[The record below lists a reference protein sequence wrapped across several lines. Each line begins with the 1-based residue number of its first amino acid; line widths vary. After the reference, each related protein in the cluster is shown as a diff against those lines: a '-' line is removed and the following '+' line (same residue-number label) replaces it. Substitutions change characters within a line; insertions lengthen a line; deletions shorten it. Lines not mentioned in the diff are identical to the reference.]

1 MRISGK
7 VILRAGQITLAAI
20 LLIPWW
26 LAMPSNAD
34 AKSLAISNRFSPL
47 NRKRPFR
54 PETRYIILHTTEGSE
69 VGSLSKVRRYGEAHY
84 FVTTSGHVYRII
96 DRNRIAA
103 HTGRSMWE
111 GRSNLDNS
119 SIGIEVVGTCDR
131 DITPAQYDA
140 LAELLRQLKNLYRI
154 EDRNVLT
161 HSMVA
166 YGRPN
171 RFHPSNHRGR
181 KRCGMIFARPD
192 VRSRLGLLS
201 QPTRDPDV
209 AAGRLKIGDKELYD
223 RLYASASLQAGP
235 VPMIASLPSGDGAKD
250 ATGPPGGESGVIGR
264 GQNAWSIARDLYNH
278 PDTTYVLP
286 NGNRFRGDQ
295 IEDWNRIPVGTR
307 VLLSEEEPEQGFEG
321 FLEIGRDGVSVRDLA
336 GDAFAESTTIYF
348 FPNGLVRTGA
358 ELSGDASLR
367 KLIDDPPRGTRLLVG
382 YTYGGSVGARRSAYY
397 VVGRKW
403 NYPSTFYRLP
413 DGRILSG
420 DEIDERSIPS
430 RTLIFFQN

>member
-1 MRISGK
+1 M
-7 VILRAGQITLAAI
+7 
-20 LLIPWW
+20 
-26 LAMPSNAD
+26 
-34 AKSLAISNRFSPL
+34 
-47 NRKRPFR
+47 
-54 PETRYIILHTTEGSE
+54 
-69 VGSLSKVRRYGEAHY
+69 
-84 FVTTSGHVYRII
+84 
-96 DRNRIAA
+96 
-103 HTGRSMWE
+103 
-111 GRSNLDNS
+111 
-119 SIGIEVVGTCDR
+119 
-131 DITPAQYDA
+131 
-140 LAELLRQLKNLYRI
+140 
-154 EDRNVLT
+154 
-161 HSMVA
+161 
-166 YGRPN
+166 
-171 RFHPSNHRGR
+171 
-181 KRCGMIFARPD
+181 
-192 VRSRLGLLS
+192 
-201 QPTRDPDV
+201 
-209 AAGRLKIGDKELYD
+209 
-223 RLYASASLQAGP
+223 
-235 VPMIASLPSGDGAKD
+235 
-250 ATGPPGGESGVIGR
+250 IGR